1 MALPPRDH
9 RISLA
14 TAVEL
19 TRRYREG
26 AAPDAI
32 KAGAFH
38 ADQVRAL
45 LAQPGCVA
53 LRIYYGKNS
62 DGSDALVLVG
72 LDANDNELTAGTLLD
87 VILPCPPFCTDAS
100 PLNS

>member
-1 MALPPRDH
+1 MTLPPRDH

-19 TRRYREG
+19 TRRFRES
-26 AAPDAI
+26 AAPDAV
-32 KAGAFH
+32 KAGALH

-45 LAQPGCVA
+45 LAQPGVVA
-53 LRIYYGKNS
+53 LRVYYGLDAEGNS
-62 DGSDALVLVG
+62 TLVLVG
-72 LDANDNELTAGTLLD
+72 MDANDQELTDGVLLD
-87 VILPCPPFCTDAS
+87 IIWPCPPFCTEAS

>member
-19 TRRYREG
+19 TRRFRES
-26 AAPDAI
+26 APPDAV

-45 LAQPGCVA
+45 LAQPGVVA
-53 LRIYYGKNS
+53 LRVYYGLDEKGNS
-62 DGSDALVLVG
+62 SLVLVG
-72 LDANDNELTAGTLLD
+72 LDANDNELTGGTLLD
-87 VILPCPPFCTDAS
+87 VIFPCPPFCTDAS